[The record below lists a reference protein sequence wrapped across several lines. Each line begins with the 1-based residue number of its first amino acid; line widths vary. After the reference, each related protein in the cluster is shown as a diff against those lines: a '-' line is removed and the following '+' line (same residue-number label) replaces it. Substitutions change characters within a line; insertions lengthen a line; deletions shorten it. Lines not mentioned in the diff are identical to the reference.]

1 MVKNVDKF
9 LPSHKRKYNRKG
21 KIMDIIVSARHMNHV
36 PSGMRSEIEARLTK
50 ISQYANLTK
59 AECVMDKQKSGSYA
73 EIVLNGKGIH
83 LEAESDGMSNLYEA
97 IHQASDRM
105 EKQLKKKQG
114 KRRRHNSKH
123 LGDLEVEILNF
134 TAEADD
140 AFDLEDELEQV
151 L

>member
-1 MVKNVDKF
+1 
-9 LPSHKRKYNRKG
+9 
-21 KIMDIIVSARHMNHV
+21 MDIIVSARHMDHV
-36 PSGMRSEIEARLTK
+36 PSGMRSEIEARLSK

-83 LEAESDGMSNLYEA
+83 LESKSDSMSNLYEA
-97 IHQASDRM
+97 IHQACDRM

-114 KRRRHNSKH
+114 KRRKHNSKH
-123 LGDLEVEILNF
+123 LGELEVEILNF
-134 TAEADD
+134 SVEADD
-140 AFDLEDELEQV
+140 VYDYEDELEQA